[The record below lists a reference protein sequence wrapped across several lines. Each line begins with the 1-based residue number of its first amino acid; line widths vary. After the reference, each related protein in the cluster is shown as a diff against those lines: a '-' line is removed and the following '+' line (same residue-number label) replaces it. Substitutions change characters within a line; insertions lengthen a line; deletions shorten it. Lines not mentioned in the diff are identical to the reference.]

1 MRSEDEIQSD
11 VNSGLSRALKALGES
26 DRALEAPP
34 EVEAKLR
41 AAFQR
46 RAQETDAQTSRSQR
60 DRGRGRSMG
69 VWRWVPALAAAAILA
84 IVAFYYRGPRVDPV
98 RVTSGVEPG
107 ATPMIQPHVVQ
118 PQIIHTHPR
127 ITGARTAQTTRRN
140 AGRAPNSQPQ
150 EIATDFFPLVDFA
163 PPTDNVDGGELVRV
177 SLPASAMRE
186 VGLPVREDRLDDRV
200 QADVL
205 VSNGMAT
212 AIRFVKNMQ

>member
-1 MRSEDEIQSD
+1 MKSEDEIQSGM
-11 VNSGLSRALKALGES
+11 NPSLSRALKALAES

-34 EVEAKLR
+34 DVEAKLR
-41 AAFQR
+41 AAFG
-46 RAQETDAQTSRSQR
+46 SRVPGA
-60 DRGRGRSMG
+60 RGRNRPMR
-69 VWRWVPALAAAAILA
+69 VWRWVPAVAAAAILV
-84 IVAFYYRGPRVDPV
+84 IVAWYYRGPRVEPV
-98 RVTSGVEPG
+98 RVATWVTPGVAPG
-107 ATPMIQPHVVQ
+107 AAPAIQR
-118 PQIIHTHPR
+118 QITGTQPR
-127 ITGARTAQTTRRN
+127 ITRAPAAQTTRRN
-140 AGRAPNSQPQ
+140 AGRAPYSQPQ

-163 PPTDNVDGGELVRV
+163 APADGGELVRV

>member
-1 MRSEDEIQSD
+1 MKSEDEIQSGM
-11 VNSGLSRALKALGES
+11 NPSLSRALKALAES

-34 EVEAKLR
+34 DVEAKLR
-41 AAFQR
+41 AAFG
-46 RAQETDAQTSRSQR
+46 SRVPGA
-60 DRGRGRSMG
+60 RGRNRPMR
-69 VWRWVPALAAAAILA
+69 VWRWVPAVAAAAILA
-84 IVAFYYRGPRVDPV
+84 IVAWYYRGPRVEPV
-98 RVTSGVEPG
+98 RIASGVSPAA
-107 ATPMIQPHVVQ
+107 ATVFQ
-118 PQIIHTHPR
+118 PQITGTQPG
-127 ITGARTAQTTRRN
+127 ITRAPTAQTTRRN
-140 AGRAPNSQPQ
+140 AGRAPYSQPQ

-163 PPTDNVDGGELVRV
+163 APADGGELVRV

>member
-1 MRSEDEIQSD
+1 MKSEDEILFGA
-11 VNSGLSRALKALGES
+11 NSGVTRALKALGES
-26 DRALEAPP
+26 DRTLEASL

-41 AAFQR
+41 AAFQSCAQGT
-46 RAQETDAQTSRSQR
+46 RAQMGRESNRE
-60 DRGRGRSMG
+60 RGRSMG

-84 IVAFYYRGPRVDPV
+84 IVAWYYRGPRVEPV
-98 RVTSGVEPG
+98 RVAAGVVPG
-107 ATPMIQPHVVQ
+107 VATGAAPVIQRQ
-118 PQIIHTHPR
+118 
-127 ITGARTAQTTRRN
+127 ITGTQPGSNRAAAGQTTRRKT
-140 AGRAPNSQPQ
+140 GRAPYSPLQ

-212 AIRFVKNMQ
+212 AIRFVKYMQ

>member
-1 MRSEDEIQSD
+1 MKPEDEIQFGE
-11 VNSGLSRALKALGES
+11 NSGVTRALKALGES

-41 AAFQR
+41 AAFQSR
-46 RAQETDAQTSRSQR
+46 VQGSRARNR
-60 DRGRGRSMG
+60 PMR
-69 VWRWVPALAAAAILA
+69 VWRWVPAVAAAAILA
-84 IVAFYYRGPRVDPV
+84 IVTWYYRGPRVEPA
-98 RVTSGVEPG
+98 RVAAGVTPGVAPG
-107 ATPMIQPHVVQ
+107 AVPVIH
-118 PQIIHTHPR
+118 PQIIHAQPR
-127 ITGARTAQTTRRN
+127 IIHARATQTATR
-140 AGRAPNSQPQ
+140 AQDQQPH

-163 PPTDNVDGGELVRV
+163 APADGGELVRV

-186 VGLPVREDRLDDRV
+186 VGLPVREDRLEDRV

>member
-1 MRSEDEIQSD
+1 MKSEDENQSG
-11 VNSGLSRALKALGES
+11 GLVRALKALADS
-26 DRALEAPP
+26 DRALQAPP

-41 AAFQR
+41 AAFQSCAHVIH
-46 RAQETDAQTSRSQR
+46 AQNSLQSERSQNR
-60 DRGRGRSMG
+60 RMR

-84 IVAFYYRGPRVDPV
+84 IVAAYYRGPRVEPV
-98 RVTSGVEPG
+98 RVGSRVTPG
-107 ATPMIQPHVVQ
+107 AAPGTAPVIH
-118 PQIIHTHPR
+118 PQIIHAQPR
-127 ITGARTAQTTRRN
+127 IIHARATQTAVRT
-140 AGRAPNSQPQ
+140 PYSQPQ

-163 PPTDNVDGGELVRV
+163 PPTDGGELVRV

-205 VSNGMAT
+205 VNNGMAT

>member
-1 MRSEDEIQSD
+1 MKSEDEIQFGANAS
-11 VNSGLSRALKALGES
+11 VTRALKALGES

-41 AAFQR
+41 AAFR
-46 RAQETDAQTSRSQR
+46 SRAQNSVERNRSRN
-60 DRGRGRSMG
+60 RSMR
-69 VWRWVPALAAAAILA
+69 VWRWVPAVAAAAILA
-84 IVAFYYRGPRVDPV
+84 FLAAYYRGPRVEPARVAPGVTPGVATGPAPV
-98 RVTSGVEPG
+98 IHR
-107 ATPMIQPHVVQ
+107 
-118 PQIIHTHPR
+118 QITGTQPR
-127 ITGARTAQTTRRN
+127 ITRAPAAQTTRQRR
-140 AGRAPNSQPQ
+140 GRAPYSQPQ

-163 PPTDNVDGGELVRV
+163 APTDGGELVRV

-212 AIRFVKNMQ
+212 AIRFVKYMQ

>member
-1 MRSEDEIQSD
+1 MKSEDEIQSGMNPS
-11 VNSGLSRALKALGES
+11 VSRALKALGES

-46 RAQETDAQTSRSQR
+46 SAQETHAQTSRSQR
-60 DRGRGRSMG
+60 DRGRGRGMG
-69 VWRWVPALAAAAILA
+69 VWRWVPAVAAAAILA
-84 IVAFYYRGPRVDPV
+84 IVAFYYRGPRVAPV
-98 RVTSGVEPG
+98 RVVSSVSPG
-107 ATPMIQPHVVQ
+107 ARPAIQRQ
-118 PQIIHTHPR
+118 
-127 ITGARTAQTTRRN
+127 ITGTQPLISRAAAAQTTRRN
-140 AGRAPNSQPQ
+140 ARRAPYSHPR

-163 PPTDNVDGGELVRV
+163 PPADGGELVRV

-205 VSNGMAT
+205 ISNGMAT